1 MRERSHGYG
10 REDEEEG
17 RQTMVLRRRGLLPRS
32 VAPLAR
38 RSGRQAAQRTR
49 SCGQVARRRRGRQ
62 RQFLNK
68 QTRTA
73 GAAAAPAAPQHGG
86 GGAHD
91 RAARRRGG
99 VRPSPAFH
107 AQVSIPPSHL
117 ASLFPR
123 RGGQV
128 DEVRDRFHGRA
139 LIRGAPRE
147 AKACK
152 ELKKV
157 EDGQV

>member
-1 MRERSHGYG
+1 VRERSHGYG

-38 RSGRQAAQRTR
+38 RSGRQAAQSTR
-49 SCGQVARRRRGRQ
+49 SCGQVARRRQ

-99 VRPSPAFH
+99 VRPSPASHQRRYQFLPLTL
-107 AQVSIPPSHL
+107 PPSSR
-117 ASLFPR
+117 AV
-123 RGGQV
+123 GGQV
-128 DEVRDRFHGRA
+128 DEVRDDFMGGPLFGGR
-139 LIRGAPRE
+139 R
-147 AKACK
+147 AKQRLARN
-152 ELKKV
+152 KKV

>member
-38 RSGRQAAQRTR
+38 RSARQAAQSTR
-49 SCGQVARRRRGRQ
+49 SCCQVARRRQ

-99 VRPSPAFH
+99 VRPSPASH
-107 AQVSIPPSHL
+107 QRRYQCLPLTLPPS
-117 ASLFPR
+117 S
-123 RGGQV
+123 
-128 DEVRDRFHGRA
+128 RA
-139 LIRGAPRE
+139 LVDRSTR
-147 AKACK
+147 
-152 ELKKV
+152 
-157 EDGQV
+157 